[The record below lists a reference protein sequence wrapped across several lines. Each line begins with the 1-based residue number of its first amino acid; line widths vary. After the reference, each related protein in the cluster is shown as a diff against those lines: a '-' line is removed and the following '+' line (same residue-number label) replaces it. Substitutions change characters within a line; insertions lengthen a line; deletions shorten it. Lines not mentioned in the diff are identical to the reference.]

1 MRAIIL
7 FALHHGVVQSLGQP
21 FVISCSLPPNSGL
34 PVDNTNMTMVV
45 TNGEGFGGDMHVCG
59 ATPLDPFDPSF
70 SMYCFAGLTVAT
82 WQPVFAYARTYAK
95 ETGLVQLG
103 NQPFGI
109 SSGSE
114 YLQCGCSS
122 GSALGNSSGLVCA
135 SSPALYAPP
144 EARLTTTTTTTIT
157 TTNHHTATTDY
168 RQCVEGGQCGC
179 YFEDTL

>member
-1 MRAIIL
+1 MRVFIL
-7 FALHHGVVQSLGQP
+7 FALHHGVHSLGQP
-21 FVISCSLPPNSGL
+21 FVIPCSLPSNSGL

-122 GSALGNSSGLVCA
+122 TSALGNSSGLICA
-135 SSPALYAPP
+135 SFPAHFTPP
-144 EARLTTTTTTTIT
+144 EARLTTTTPPP
-157 TTNHHTATTDY
+157 NNNARPTDY